1 VFVDQRQ
8 VDVLERLVLHAGIE
22 VPVGQIGREESSA
35 HPIVAPNRPTLGVK
49 LAEAKADYPSGLS
62 VGRARI
68 LFQFDSDVLAGAE
81 AAGGEPPG
89 I

>member
-35 HPIVAPNRPTLGVK
+35 HPIVTAAQADLWDKAG
-49 LAEAKADYPSGLS
+49 EAKADHPSGLS

-68 LFQFDSDVLAGAE
+68 WFQFD
-81 AAGGEPPG
+81 
-89 I
+89 